1 MSEERH
7 GIWRAVGFTVFFLL
21 LVALAMGSVNLL
33 QLAVF
38 LLVIVSSLTYLLSV
52 FPGSR
57 FFSIAVANFL
67 ALYTSL
73 FHFFLTT
80 NFSSIDAEL
89 GVIGFTMPV
98 LGFFGGTWLQRK
110 SIKSIV
116 LSHKNS
122 DIGIRAGAAR
132 WLLPVSLIGIATF
145 FVPAGSIPLLWEE
158 AIFFLA
164 MGGITLVVMV
174 VSKQVATFLLD
185 VGLLFESFFLR
196 IESLIMP
203 AFAFLTFYSMN
214 VMIFG
219 FIYRIIDHY
228 SSAVHF
234 SISGVVKPISFSE
247 SLYFS
252 IITLSTV
259 GFGDIVPLSHV
270 IKAVVSLQIIVS
282 VMLLLFGFSEIMSFS
297 KSRPKANNSEARKKS

>member
-1 MSEERH
+1 MTGKNY
-7 GIWRAVGFTVFFLL
+7 GIWKAAGFTAFFLL
-21 LVALAMGSVNLL
+21 LVALAMGSVDPL

-38 LLVIVSSLTYLLSV
+38 LGLIISSVTYLYSV

-57 FFSIAVANFL
+57 FFSISIANFL
-67 ALYTSL
+67 GLYACL

-80 NFSSIDAEL
+80 NFSSIGSEL
-89 GVIGFTMPV
+89 GVVGFTMPV
-98 LGFFGGTWLQRK
+98 IGFFGGTWFQRK

-116 LSHKNS
+116 LAHKDS
-122 DIGIRAGAAR
+122 DIGITSGSAR

-145 FVPAGSIPLLWEE
+145 FVPEGSIPLLWEE

-164 MGGITLVVMV
+164 MGGITLVVMF

-185 VGLLFESFFLR
+185 AGLLFESFFLR
-196 IESLIMP
+196 IESLVMP

-219 FIYRIIDHY
+219 FMYRIIDHY
-228 SSAVHF
+228 SSLMHF
-234 SISGVVKPISFSE
+234 SIGGEVKAISFSE

-259 GFGDIVPLSHV
+259 GYGDIVPLSHV
-270 IKAVVSLQIIVS
+270 IKAIVSLQIIVS

-297 KSRPKANNSEARKKS
+297 KSRSELRK

>member
-1 MSEERH
+1 MTGVNH
-7 GIWRAVGFTVFFLL
+7 GIWKAAGFTAFFLL
-21 LVALAMGSVNLL
+21 LVALAMGSVNPL
-33 QLAVF
+33 QLTVF
-38 LLVIVSSLTYLLSV
+38 LILIISSVTYFYSV

-57 FFSIAVANFL
+57 FFSISVANFL

-80 NFSSIDAEL
+80 NFSSVGPEL
-89 GVIGFTMPV
+89 GAVGFAMPV
-98 LGFFGGTWLQRK
+98 VGFFGGTWFQRK
-110 SIKSIV
+110 SIQSIV
-116 LSHKNS
+116 LVHKNS
-122 DIGIRAGAAR
+122 DIGITTGSAR
-132 WLLPVSLIGIATF
+132 WLLPVCLIGIATF
-145 FVPAGSIPLLWEE
+145 FVPEGSIPLLWEE

-164 MGGITLVVMV
+164 MGGITLVVMF
-174 VSKQVATFLLD
+174 VSKEVVTFLLD

-196 IESLIMP
+196 IESLVMP

-228 SSAVHF
+228 SSLMHF
-234 SISGVVKPISFSE
+234 SIGGETKAISFSE

-259 GFGDIVPLSHV
+259 GYGDIVPLSHV
-270 IKAVVSLQIIVS
+270 IKAVVSIQIIVS
-282 VMLLLFGFSEIMSFS
+282 VILLLFGFSEIMSFS
-297 KSRPKANNSEARKKS
+297 KSTPKERK